1 MSVEREIYVV
11 IEENG
16 VEETKVRITEEMF
29 AQIDVDSRPV
39 IAKNISKGMEV
50 EFNNLWDVAGFIG
63 TVQGVSDDIVY
74 NTIKKVIG
82 TNIVRYGFTW
92 DYGQKTQRRGRG
104 GSRVMCIEKGEIF
117 DSIRQAEEAVGLQP
131 KSRIGEACDATARGE
146 EQTCG
151 GYHWKWVD

>member
-29 AQIDVDSRPV
+29 AQIDVDNRPI
-39 IAKNISKGMEV
+39 IARNISKGMEV

-74 NTIKKVIG
+74 NTIKKVMG

-92 DYGQKTQRRGRG
+92 DYGQKQRRGRG
-104 GSRVMCIEKGEIF
+104 GSRVMCIETGIPYE
-117 DSIRQAEEAVGLQP
+117 SIKEAEEAVGL
-131 KSRIGEACDATARGE
+131 KGSSRIGQACDATARGE
-146 EQTCG
+146 EQTCAS
-151 GYHWKWVD
+151 YHWKWIE

>member
-29 AQIDVDSRPV
+29 AQIDVDNRPV

-63 TVQGVSDDIVY
+63 TVQGVSDNIVY
-74 NTIKKVIG
+74 NAIKEVIG
-82 TNIVRYGFTW
+82 TNAVRYGFTW
-92 DYGQKTQRRGRG
+92 EYGQKQRRGRG
-104 GSRVMCIEKGEIF
+104 RSKVMCIETGIPYN
-117 DSIRQAEEAVGLQP
+117 SIKEAEEAVGLQP

>member
-29 AQIDVDSRPV
+29 AQIDVDNRPV

-92 DYGQKTQRRGRG
+92 DYGQKQRRGRG
-104 GSRVMCIEKGEIF
+104 RRVMCIEKEEPF
-117 DSIRQAEEAVGLQP
+117 DTIREAEEAVGLQP

-151 GYHWKWVD
+151 GYHWKWVE

>member
-29 AQIDVDSRPV
+29 AQIDVDSKPV
-39 IAKNISKGMEV
+39 IAKSISKGMEV

-82 TNIVRYGFTW
+82 TDTVRYGFTW

-104 GSRVMCIEKGEIF
+104 GSKVMCVETGEPFDTIRDAEK
-117 DSIRQAEEAVGLQP
+117 AVGL
-131 KSRIGEACDATARGE
+131 KGSSRIGEACDATARGV
-146 EQTCG
+146 EQMCG
-151 GYHWKWVD
+151 GYHWKWIE

>member
-29 AQIDVDSRPV
+29 AQIDVDNRPV

-63 TVQGVSDDIVY
+63 TVQGITDDIVY
-74 NTIKKVIG
+74 NTIKKVMG

-92 DYGQKTQRRGRG
+92 DYGQKQRRGRG
-104 GSRVMCIEKGEIF
+104 GSGVMCIETGEEFGTIKE
-117 DSIRQAEEAVGLQP
+117 AEEAVGL
-131 KSRIGEACDATARGE
+131 KGSSRIGQACDATARGE
-146 EQTCG
+146 EQTCA
-151 GYHWKWVD
+151 GYHWKWIVK